1 MDGNVFKALSV
12 QPNAMGG
19 LAVRVDGLSF
29 TYAGS
34 PFPALREVSLKI
46 ERGEFI
52 IITGPSGCGKSTLCR
67 CLNGLIPHF
76 YPGKM
81 EGNVEVFGMNTR
93 FYTPKHLARFV
104 GLVFQN
110 PENQLFSLSVEG
122 DVAFGPENLGFP
134 REETVKRVE
143 EALSLMGLKEVRD
156 RAPYELSG
164 GQQQRAAIASILAM
178 RPEMVVLDEPTS
190 FLDPRSSLDIIEAIS
205 FLNRRLGITVV
216 LVEHRLDIASR
227 FADKIYILDE
237 GRIVD
242 EGPPHQ
248 VYGRRETLL
257 LGVGVPR
264 ISLLFQLLRE
274 RGIPVKEIPLT
285 VKEGAEKLEAFLVD
299 RN

>member
-1 MDGNVFKALSV
+1 MS
-12 QPNAMGG
+12 G
-19 LAVRVDGLSF
+19 LAVKVDGLTF

-34 PFPALREVSLKI
+34 SVPALNGVSLRVG
-46 ERGEFI
+46 RGEFI
-52 IITGPSGCGKSTLCR
+52 IVTGPSGCGKSTLCR

-76 YPGKM
+76 YPGRM
-81 EGNVEVFGMNTR
+81 EGDVEVFGMNTR
-93 FYTPKHLARFV
+93 IYTPKHLAKFI

-143 EALSLMGLKEVRD
+143 EALSLMGLKGVRE

-178 RPEMVVLDEPTS
+178 RPEIIVLDEPTS
-190 FLDPRSSLDIIEAIS
+190 FLDPKSSLDIIEAIS
-205 FLNRRLGITVV
+205 LLNRSLGITVV

-227 FADKIYILDE
+227 FADKIYIMDK
-237 GRIVD
+237 GRVVD
-242 EGPPHQ
+242 EGMPSE

-274 RGIPVKEIPLT
+274 RGVPVGGIPVT
-285 VKEGAEKLEAFLVD
+285 VKDGARMLEALLVD
-299 RN
+299 RS